1 MLLTNS
7 VLEFSVIFDIV
18 ILSALLIALAML
30 GYLIRSARALHRKA
44 NRNADR
50 NSKEMLTQLSKIR
63 TELGNTYH
71 QIEAIEQLLPML
83 KLSAPLPPSRGWA
96 GSPDFLLT
104 LAQITKTTRP
114 KLSVELGSGISTL
127 VLSKSGA
134 KKVVSLDHSQEF
146 GQQTRAMLATH
157 GVRGVDIRIH
167 DLETYP
173 SGYQWYAQRS
183 LKGLS
188 KIDLLV
194 IDGPP
199 SSTNP
204 DARYAALEHL
214 VPLLSP
220 KATVILDDAS
230 RDEERKLALAILA
243 ALPGHCLEML
253 AHEKGTAVISPTLK
267 R

>member
-1 MLLTNS
+1 MQ
-7 VLEFSVIFDIV
+7 
-18 ILSALLIALAML
+18 
-30 GYLIRSARALHRKA
+30 
-44 NRNADR
+44 
-50 NSKEMLTQLSKIR
+50 TQLSKMK
-63 TELGNTYH
+63 TELGNIYH
-71 QIEAIEQLLPML
+71 QFEAIEQLLPML
-83 KLSAPLPPSRGWA
+83 KLAAPLPPSRGWA

-104 LAQITKTTRP
+104 LSQITKSARP

-127 VLSKSGA
+127 VLAKSGA
-134 KKVVSLDHSQEF
+134 KKVISLDHSQEF
-146 GQQTRAMLATH
+146 GQQTREMLAMH
-157 GVRGVDIRIH
+157 GVRGVEIRIH

-173 SGYQWYAQRS
+173 AGYQWYAKQS

-214 VPLLSP
+214 VPLLSS
-220 KATVILDDAS
+220 KATVILDDAF
-230 RDEERKLALAILA
+230 RDEERKLAEAILA
-243 ALPGHCLEML
+243 ALPGHCLRML
-253 AHEKGTAVISPTLK
+253 AHEKGTAVISPIQK